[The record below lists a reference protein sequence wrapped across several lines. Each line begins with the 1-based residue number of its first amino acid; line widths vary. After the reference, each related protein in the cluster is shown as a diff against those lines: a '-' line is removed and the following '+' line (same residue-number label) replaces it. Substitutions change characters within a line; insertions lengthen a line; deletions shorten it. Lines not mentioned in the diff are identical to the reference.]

1 MAYVVSYSADGHDPT
16 GFCPG
21 SVSNGYCEFEVPGT
35 SASLSLNSNA
45 KTPFN
50 VDVTPTCGISWGI
63 SAPRLVIHHA
73 GSSSSWVDL
82 NTAAP
87 EAADDSAVVTE
98 DTPLT
103 ITVLN
108 NDTDADGDALSV
120 ARVSQPE
127 HGTAQVADDGAVTY
141 LPALNYNGPDQ
152 FSYVV
157 SDGAKTDE
165 AEVSIDVTAMND
177 PPQVVG
183 MVPDQAVEVGDE
195 PMTLDL
201 SPYFSDP
208 DGDAL
213 EFEASASSPDVE
225 LLLAGS
231 NLTLSAVRPGASTVT
246 VTAADP
252 DGMSAE
258 QSFAVATQ
266 DYRPRAVVEDAL
278 AAMGRGQLASAR
290 ATLGRRVTSSGQEE
304 SRVTVSGISVPLSA
318 ESAAET
324 GRGMAEQWIM
334 NMARPGMH
342 NGESGMSETSN
353 NEVGQSALSPSAYGG
368 QSEFVLGFGG
378 AGKDAASPGTRWTA
392 WGQADVQM
400 FQGGQEGEG
409 YSGSLLTTYV
419 GVDAKLTD
427 RWLAGLAV
435 ARSRSEADWNFGG
448 ATGVLNTE
456 VVSLQPYV
464 RWSDSKTS
472 LWAMFGGG
480 GGDLVN
486 ERARYGL
493 AEENGLGLR
502 LGLMEARRRLGR
514 TSGGV
519 ELALRGDAS
528 WAQLSTSEGS
538 ELAGGL
544 DVAVHQLRVGIDV
557 SSSVNLANT
566 TFEPFGEVHVRED
579 GGSGD
584 TGTGLELSGGLRVN
598 RGIFRVEGMG
608 RILALHSADGYS
620 ERGASL
626 TLSVGEGAQQPG
638 LTLSLQP
645 QWGAPAMGS
654 QMLWQD
660 QLYRR
665 EVGGN
670 EQTGGFDTRVDY
682 GLQVGRGLLSPFGLY
697 GESQYGQ
704 RIQMGLA
711 VNNLGPLRL
720 EGSGER
726 HVDPFRG
733 SQFRMSVLGTISFGG
748 ADR

>member
-1 MAYVVSYSADGHDPT
+1 MTPCDVLGTGRIQGDGVGYVRASECGERRGVGPRDG
-16 GFCPG
+16 
-21 SVSNGYCEFEVPGT
+21 
-35 SASLSLNSNA
+35 
-45 KTPFN
+45 
-50 VDVTPTCGISWGI
+50 
-63 SAPRLVIHHA
+63 R
-73 GSSSSWVDL
+73 
-82 NTAAP
+82 
-87 EAADDSAVVTE
+87 
-98 DTPLT
+98 
-103 ITVLN
+103 TV
-108 NDTDADGDALSV
+108 GH
-120 ARVSQPE
+120 E
-127 HGTAQVADDGAVTY
+127 HG
-141 LPALNYNGPDQ
+141 PARHARRG
-152 FSYVV
+152 
-157 SDGAKTDE
+157 
-165 AEVSIDVTAMND
+165 
-177 PPQVVG
+177 VG
-183 MVPDQAVEVGDE
+183 HVRKHRTTKVG
-195 PMTLDL
+195 LSGL
-201 SPYFSDP
+201 SPF
-208 DGDAL
+208 
-213 EFEASASSPDVE
+213 
-225 LLLAGS
+225 
-231 NLTLSAVRPGASTVT
+231 
-246 VTAADP
+246 
-252 DGMSAE
+252 
-258 QSFAVATQ
+258 
-266 DYRPRAVVEDAL
+266 
-278 AAMGRGQLASAR
+278 
-290 ATLGRRVTSSGQEE
+290 
-304 SRVTVSGISVPLSA
+304 
-318 ESAAET
+318 
-324 GRGMAEQWIM
+324 
-334 NMARPGMH
+334 
-342 NGESGMSETSN
+342 
-353 NEVGQSALSPSAYGG
+353 AYGG

-378 AGKDAASPGTRWTA
+378 AGEDAASPGTRWTA

-419 GVDAKLTD
+419 GIDAKLSE

-435 ARSRSEADWNFGG
+435 ARSRSEADWNFGE
-448 ATGVLNTE
+448 AAGVLNTE

-519 ELALRGDAS
+519 ELAPRGDAS

-538 ELAGGL
+538 ELAGGI

-566 TFEPFGEVHVRED
+566 TFEPFGEVHARQD
-579 GGSGD
+579 GGSGE

-608 RILALHSADGYS
+608 RMLALHSADGYS

-670 EQTGGFDTRVDY
+670 EQTGGFDARVDY
-682 GLQVGRGLLSPFGLY
+682 GLEVGRGLLSPFGLY

-704 RIQMGLA
+704 RIQA
-711 VNNLGPLRL
+711 
-720 EGSGER
+720 GSGGEQPSGLCDWR
-726 HVDPFRG
+726 ARA
-733 SQFRMSVLGTISFGG
+733 SATSTRSVVASS
-748 ADR
+748 A